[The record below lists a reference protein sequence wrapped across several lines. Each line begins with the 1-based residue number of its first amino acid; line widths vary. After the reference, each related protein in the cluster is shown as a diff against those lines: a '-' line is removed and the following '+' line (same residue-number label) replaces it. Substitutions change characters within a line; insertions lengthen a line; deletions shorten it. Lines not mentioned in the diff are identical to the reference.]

1 MPSLRPAL
9 LAVVALAIFL
19 CVCASLYRERH
30 AAEARAAT
38 AEVALKHATAELARL
53 RSSSAAA
60 APTTA
65 AVAPAA
71 CDCGGAATA
80 PPPPP
85 PLSAEDA
92 RLHGAIAQVAN
103 SRGEF
108 MLGLVN
114 DVMMCTNRKT
124 CWWSGGNIL
133 ETFLQAA
140 QRLNLRSYLIVT
152 LDDETERFCRGF
164 SSASYTVPSLRME
177 IPVPKAQQGSRGANM
192 ISTLKYDLLQRILG
206 WGFSVLVVDLDVVF
220 LKDPFEH
227 LYRDADVEGST
238 DGFTRNWAMGSLGSV
253 HEPKMGW
260 GAGGLYVQHFTLN
273 VGCAFFRPTPNA
285 IELLRRVGSRLAR
298 ESGWDQQIFNQELFL
313 KSHGEYNGSKAS
325 VRVMDH
331 LKWVNSKVYFFSE
344 RRRFLP
350 GRPTEDKDLPVMVHM
365 NYHADK
371 HKRMLCVWARYG
383 PKGEVGACDKFP
395 EGS

>member
-1 MPSLRPAL
+1 M
-9 LAVVALAIFL
+9 
-19 CVCASLYRERH
+19 
-30 AAEARAAT
+30 
-38 AEVALKHATAELARL
+38 
-53 RSSSAAA
+53 
-60 APTTA
+60 
-65 AVAPAA
+65 
-71 CDCGGAATA
+71 
-80 PPPPP
+80 
-85 PLSAEDA
+85 
-92 RLHGAIAQVAN
+92 
-103 SRGEF
+103 
-108 MLGLVN
+108 
-114 DVMMCTNRKT
+114 
-124 CWWSGGNIL
+124 
-133 ETFLQAA
+133 
-140 QRLNLRSYLIVT
+140 
-152 LDDETERFCRGF
+152 
-164 SSASYTVPSLRME
+164 
-177 IPVPKAQQGSRGANM
+177 
-192 ISTLKYDLLQRILG
+192 
-206 WGFSVLVVDLDVVF
+206 LVVDLDVVF